1 MMPADFARLAPS
13 VQGPSAAGD
22 YFILCW
28 ARAMETG
35 RTDAG
40 RPGLPRSQE
49 VYS

>member
-1 MMPADFARLAPS
+1 MPADFARVAPGLQS
-13 VQGPSAAGD
+13 RFAAGANVKGR
-22 YFILCW
+22 IRKGLG
-28 ARAMETG
+28 AG